1 MFRYSWTYRLL
12 AGSWFLGWLVSA
24 PAEVPQDIKSG
35 SVLAP
40 AAQRGSNA
48 LGQWL
53 YQCGNVVYKWFSGSR
68 SLSHGP
74 GLVGIFILVYG
85 LWRLV
90 IGAGLRIPMVL
101 ILAGIAL
108 SVLQFIPGAR
118 QGSIFLSLFRW
129 WSRTD

>member
-24 PAEVPQDIKSG
+24 PAEATKDIKSG

-40 AAQRGSNA
+40 AARRRSNA
-48 LGQWL
+48 LKQWYYRCGDVL
-53 YQCGNVVYKWFSGSR
+53 YQWFSGSII
-68 SLSHGP
+68 LSRWL
-74 GLVGIFILVYG
+74 GLIGIFILVYG

-90 IGAGLRIPMVL
+90 IGAGLRIPLVL

-108 SVLQFIPGAR
+108 SVLQFIPGAGK
-118 QGSIFLSLFRW
+118 GSIFLSLFRW

>member
-24 PAEVPQDIKSG
+24 PAQVKDINSG
-35 SVLAP
+35 SVLI
-40 AAQRGSNA
+40 AATRRAGDVLRQWFYRCSNV
-48 LGQWL
+48 L
-53 YQCGNVVYKWFSGSR
+53 YQWFSGSIILPR
-68 SLSHGP
+68 WL
-74 GLVGIFILVYG
+74 GLIGIFILLYG
-85 LWRLV
+85 LCRLV
-90 IGAGLRIPMVL
+90 IGAGLRIPLVL
-101 ILAGIAL
+101 ILAGTAL